1 MAHSFHRIEEHLGT
15 VLQRLSV
22 LEIPADATPG
32 LTRDLRRCLRA
43 LHEVARE
50 LDRAFAALKDEQL
63 RVRAD
68 AEEAQT
74 TALRVR
80 KLFGE
85 SPTACLVVRRDG
97 AAIAEANAAAS
108 RLLNVSQRHLIG
120 KPFTNF
126 LQHDREV
133 FLKQLQRTT
142 RDAADQW
149 HLAVRPRER
158 AMVRVLVTAIADNGD
173 TAALRLTP
181 APADAADVGS
191 SAPLQAA
198 S

>member
-1 MAHSFHRIEEHLGT
+1 MTQSFHRIEDHLGT

-22 LEIPADATPG
+22 LEIPVAAAPG
-32 LTRDLRRCLRA
+32 VTRDLRRCLRG

-50 LDRAFAALKDEQL
+50 LDRAFAALKDEQARL
-63 RVRAD
+63 RAD
-68 AEEAQT
+68 AEEAET
-74 TALRVR
+74 TTFRAR

-85 SPTACLVVRRDG
+85 SPNACLVVRREG
-97 AAIAEANAAAS
+97 AAIAEANIAAS

-133 FLKQLQRTT
+133 FLKQLRRTT
-142 RDAADQW
+142 QDAADQW
-149 HLAVRPRER
+149 HIAVRPRER
-158 AMVRVLVTAIADNGD
+158 AMLRVLVTAVAESGD

-181 APADAADVGS
+181 VTAESVEIEAS
-191 SAPLQAA
+191 ESLQAA

>member
-1 MAHSFHRIEEHLGT
+1 MTHSFHRIEDHLGT

-22 LEIPADATPG
+22 LEIPVAAAPG
-32 LTRDLRRCLRA
+32 MTRDLRRCLRG
-43 LHEVARE
+43 LHEVAQE
-50 LDRAFAALKDEQL
+50 LDRAFAALKDEQARL
-63 RVRAD
+63 RAD
-68 AEEAQT
+68 AEEAET
-74 TALRVR
+74 TTFRAR

-85 SPTACLVVRRDG
+85 SPNACLVVRREG
-97 AAIAEANAAAS
+97 AAIAEANIAAS

-133 FLKQLQRTT
+133 FLKQLRRTT
-142 RDAADQW
+142 QDAADQW
-149 HLAVRPRER
+149 PIAVRPRER
-158 AMVRVLVTAIADNGD
+158 AMVRVLVTAVAESGD

-181 APADAADVGS
+181 VTAESVEIEAS
-191 SAPLQAA
+191 ESLQAA